1 VKQVTAVAFAALA
14 ACTTIEKQR
23 ADGLGPEV
31 SDPGPKHRPGQP
43 CLWCHSSVF
52 GDGRAT
58 PSFDL
63 AGTVY
68 RRRGDTTGAAGLEID
83 IEDAAGHRIVVNA
96 NVAGNF
102 ALIVEDGLT
111 EPIQS
116 YEGVWRVPGPLVF
129 PLRTSVADGGLKR
142 NMQNVVHRERNC
154 NVCHTDVPG
163 AASNGRIYVQ
173 AEPADAGV
181 TDAGASDA
189 SSDPLR

>member
-1 VKQVTAVAFAALA
+1 VAFATLAALA
-14 ACTTIEKQR
+14 ACSTIEKQR

-31 SDPGPKHRPGQP
+31 EEPGPRHRPGQP
-43 CLWCHSSVF
+43 CLWCHSTTF

-68 RRRGDTTGAAGLEID
+68 RRRGDTNGAPGLEVD

-96 NVAGNF
+96 NQAGNF

-111 EPIQS
+111 SPIES
-116 YEGVWRVPGPLVF
+116 DEGIWRVPGPLVF
-129 PLRTSVADGGLKR
+129 PLHTSVADGGLKR
-142 NMQNVVHRERNC
+142 NMQNVVHRERSC
-154 NVCHTDVPG
+154 SVCHTDAPG

-181 TDAGASDA
+181 TDAAPVDA
-189 SSDPLR
+189 VP